1 MIDEVKFRKII
12 TEETKKIIY
21 SLPDEF
27 DPKLLTLVLMNS
39 FLSLILT
46 QIKEEVKLN
55 EKESPKQLQ
64 SFLRDIKSE
73 IDDFFKK
80 FDI

>member
-27 DPKLLTLVLMNS
+27 DPKFMTLVLMNS

-46 QIKEEVKLN
+46 QIKGEVKLN
-55 EKESPKQLQ
+55 EKEDMKQLR
-64 SFLRDIKSE
+64 SFLRDVKSE
-73 IDDFFKK
+73 IDYFFKK
-80 FDI
+80 LDI